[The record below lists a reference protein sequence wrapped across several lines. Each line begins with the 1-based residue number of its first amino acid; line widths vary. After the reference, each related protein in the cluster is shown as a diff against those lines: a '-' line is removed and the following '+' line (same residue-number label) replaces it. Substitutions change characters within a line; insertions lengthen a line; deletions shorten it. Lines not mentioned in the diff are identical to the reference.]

1 MTDEEPSPAIW
12 TARGSALEEHDER
25 DWAKKFGVNDAQLR
39 KAVEKVGNQASIV
52 EKELRAPYHPVWRRV
67 IVFIRR
73 SPNSNWRQAA
83 LVQEANPARPHDA
96 NVAGRRIARPR
107 SRRDNLAAK
116 VHGFAEACR
125 IPIVPRTTMIEANR
139 DALFELAG
147 REMACSGS
155 T

>member
-1 MTDEEPSPAIW
+1 MTDEEPSPAIR
-12 TARGSALEEHDER
+12 TARGSALEEHDDR

-96 NVAGRRIARPR
+96 KVAGRRIAR
-107 SRRDNLAAK
+107 SDLE
-116 VHGFAEACR
+116 G
-125 IPIVPRTTMIEANR
+125 TTW
-139 DALFELAG
+139 LQK
-147 REMACSGS
+147 S
-155 T
+155 TDSPKHVAFPSSHEQR